1 MLTARDV
8 MTQDVE
14 VVAPDDEVGDV
25 LSKLAKAEF
34 NGFPVLDSVEQRSTG
49 SRNASR
55 SGDDGELVGIV
66 TQGDLVRLFQTEE
79 RVLWIP
85 VGLPPFTETVKYA
98 VDVSWDDLDLGVD
111 LARNVNKPVREV
123 MSTDVV
129 TVAPDDDI
137 DRILDLLS
145 GRINRLPVLTEAGAL
160 VGIVTRE
167 DVIRALR
174 DERRAE

>member
-14 VVAPDDEVGDV
+14 VVAPDDDVGDV

-34 NGFPVLDSVEQRSTG
+34 NGFPVL
-49 SRNASR
+49 
-55 SGDDGELVGIV
+55 DDGELVGIV

-85 VGLPPFTETVKYA
+85 IGLPPFTETVTYA
-98 VDVSWDDLDLGVD
+98 VDVSWEDLDLGVD
-111 LARNVNKPVREV
+111 FARNVDKPVREV

-129 TVAPDDDI
+129 TVTPDDDI
-137 DRILDLLS
+137 DRVLDLLS
-145 GRINRLPVLTEAGAL
+145 GTINRLPVLTEAGAL

-174 DERRAE
+174 DERREE